1 MSKFL
6 TFIFKGGRAG
16 HKIEAVGGKLYVMG
30 GWRKF
35 KFLDE
40 VEEYDPLLDKWTIKG
55 CKTFQPWIFRPQS
68 LTRNFSTPKTLNSL
82 TMNFSPWTFH
92 HELFTM
98 NLSTM
103 NLWTMNFSTI
113 NSSTTDFSNINISS
127 MKFSTLKFSIMK
139 FDKRAEKFIVEK
151 FGVEK
156 SVVEISYI
164 QFKRGIF
171 NPKLFKGFPFQPW
184 IFNNLVE

>member
-55 CKTFQPWIFRPQS
+55 CRTFQPWISQPQS
-68 LTRNFSTPKTLNSL
+68 LTLETLNSL
-82 TMNFSPWTFH
+82 TMNFSP
-92 HELFTM
+92 
-98 NLSTM
+98 
-103 NLWTMNFSTI
+103 
-113 NSSTTDFSNINISS
+113 
-127 MKFSTLKFSIMK
+127 
-139 FDKRAEKFIVEK
+139 
-151 FGVEK
+151 
-156 SVVEISYI
+156 
-164 QFKRGIF
+164 
-171 NPKLFKGFPFQPW
+171 
-184 IFNNLVE
+184 

>member
-55 CKTFQPWIFRPQS
+55 CRTFQPWIFQPQS
-68 LTRNFSTPKTLNSL
+68 LTPDFSTPETLNSL
-82 TMNFSPWTFH
+82 TMNFSP
-92 HELFTM
+92 
-98 NLSTM
+98 
-103 NLWTMNFSTI
+103 
-113 NSSTTDFSNINISS
+113 
-127 MKFSTLKFSIMK
+127 
-139 FDKRAEKFIVEK
+139 
-151 FGVEK
+151 
-156 SVVEISYI
+156 
-164 QFKRGIF
+164 
-171 NPKLFKGFPFQPW
+171 
-184 IFNNLVE
+184 